1 MKYLLKKELTL
12 ALHPTAPLFLM
23 LSAMLLIPN
32 YPYLVAFFY
41 TGLAVFFMCLN
52 GRENN
57 DIPFTMLLPVA
68 KRDIVRA
75 RFTVVVGLELLQI
88 LLAVPFAFLRQTIMA
103 EGNSAGMDANMAL
116 FGCALILYGGFNLVF
131 FDVYYNDVNKVGK
144 AFLLS
149 SVWVFVW
156 IGIVEACVFVV
167 PFVRD
172 RLDTTGGQYL
182 MEKLLVLAA
191 GAVIYAVC
199 TALAYRRAVESFEKL
214 DI

>member
-1 MKYLLKKELTL
+1 MKSLLKKELTL
-12 ALHPTAPLFLM
+12 ALHPTAPIFLA
-23 LSAMLLIPN
+23 LSSMLLIPS

-57 DIPFTMLLPVA
+57 DVPFTMLLPVA

-75 RFTVVVGLELLQI
+75 RFTVVIGLQVLQVI
-88 LLAVPFAFLRQTIMA
+88 LAVPFAVLRQRIMA
-103 EGNSAGMDANMAL
+103 EGNSAGMDANLAL

-131 FDVYYNDVNKVGK
+131 FGVYYKDVNKVGK

-149 SVWVFVW
+149 SVWVFLW
-156 IGIVEACVFVV
+156 IGIVETCVFTV

-172 RLDTTGGQYL
+172 RLDTTGGQYFT
-182 MEKLLVLAA
+182 EKLLMLAA

>member
-23 LSAMLLIPN
+23 LSSMLLIPS

-57 DIPFTMLLPVA
+57 DVPFTMLLPVA

-131 FDVYYNDVNKVGK
+131 FGVYYQDVNKVGK

-172 RLDTTGGQYL
+172 KLDTTGGQYL
-182 MEKLLVLAA
+182 TEKLLVLAA
-191 GAVIYAVC
+191 GTVIYAVC
-199 TALAYRRAVESFEKL
+199 TVLAYRRAVESFEKL